1 MKDNN
6 TITKKILTGRITKI
20 FGSKYNVEAGG
31 RIYACTL
38 LGKLEKYLS
47 VTDYDDPL
55 MEERLRLL
63 GSVHTRHPFT
73 IGDYVKIE
81 VDKIAEESDLPDDN
95 PGVIIELMP
104 RKNKISRTYDTA
116 TFQTEKKQKRYDRGE
131 LIKEQLIASNIDYL
145 LCVNSAKNPPLK
157 TALIDRILIS
167 AEKEGIEPVIVIN
180 KIDLDNKDK
189 IRNKIK
195 DIYEPIGY
203 KVFFVSAK
211 DNIGIDELQEFIKD
225 KTIILTGHSGVGKSS
240 IVNAVV
246 GEEMLK
252 TTETS
257 SFHRKGKHTT
267 TNSEMVRLSN
277 GAHLIDT
284 PGVKLFGIYNI
295 VRDDIIYY
303 YREMRPIM
311 NDCKYSS
318 CTHTVEDGCAILEA
332 IEDGKIHP
340 ERYKN
345 LRKIMERP
353 SSKY

>member
-1 MKDNN
+1 MNN
-6 TITKKILTGRITKI
+6 NNIITNKLLTGRITKI
-20 FGSKYNVEAGG
+20 FGTKYHVEADGV
-31 RIYACTL
+31 IYACSL
-38 LGKLEKYLS
+38 LGKLEKYLG

-55 MEERLRLL
+55 MEERLNLL
-63 GSVHTRHPFT
+63 GSVNTRHPFT

-81 VDKIAEESDLPDDN
+81 PDKQKTGNQTEEKQA
-95 PGVIIELMP
+95 VITELLP
-104 RKNKISRTYDTA
+104 RKNKLSRTYDTT
-116 TFQTEKKQKRYDRGE
+116 TFQSEKKQKRHDRAE
-131 LIKEQLIASNIDYL
+131 LIKEQLIASNIDYV
-145 LCVNSAKNPPLK
+145 LCVNSAKNPPMK
-157 TALIDRILIS
+157 SALIDRILIS

-189 IRNKIK
+189 VRKKVK

-203 KVFFVSAK
+203 KIFFVSAK
-211 DNIGIDELQEFIKD
+211 DEIGMDELKDFIKD

-240 IVNAVV
+240 IVNSLI
-246 GEEMLK
+246 GEEKLK

-257 SFHRKGKHTT
+257 TFHKKGKHTT
-267 TNSEMVRLSN
+267 TNSEMIRLKN
-277 GAHLIDT
+277 GGHIIDT

-295 VRDDIIYY
+295 DRDDIIYY

-332 IEDGKIHP
+332 VEDGRIHE

-345 LRKIMERP
+345 LYKIIERP